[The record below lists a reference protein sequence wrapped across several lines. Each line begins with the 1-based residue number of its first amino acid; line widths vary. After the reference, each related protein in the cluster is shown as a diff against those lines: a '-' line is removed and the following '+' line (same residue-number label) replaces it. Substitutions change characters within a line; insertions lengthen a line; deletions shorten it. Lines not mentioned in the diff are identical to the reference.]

1 MNAKR
6 EFKHDYMKQ
15 LYDEII
21 NSIMDTNSVSWVEEK
36 IPAVI
41 DKLIPMHII
50 NS

>member
-1 MNAKR
+1 
-6 EFKHDYMKQ
+6 MKQ

-41 DKLIPMHII
+41 DDWKNTMKNLAVA
-50 NS
+50 